1 HPPLEVDLLRVD
13 EEGGIQVVD
22 LLSGLATDEHRARLH
37 PVDLAGALTAALRHE
52 SPMQK
57 QRLREHGREPG
68 EPPRA
73 RDRVPFGIE
82 ELSSRN
88 RGLAMCAK
96 GGEELLRAA

>member
-1 HPPLEVDLLRVD
+1 MLSHVEIAPAMELNDSPLAPGEVAGELLVVDRARGWNVQDPPARIAHPPLEVDLLRVD

-57 QRLREHGREPG
+57 
-68 EPPRA
+68 
-73 RDRVPFGIE
+73 
-82 ELSSRN
+82 
-88 RGLAMCAK
+88 
-96 GGEELLRAA
+96 